1 MARDGSLVV
10 GVSLDVFHHRLEVV
24 DPGNGRVLHQVPD
37 DVYVRWSLS
46 QDRRIAV
53 IAAEGNIENRPSDV
67 LIWRLGTPVT
77 DIQRVPTGGEVE
89 AIATCGADAAC
100 VLTDRQLVRIRLS
113 DATVE
118 RRLTLPPDSGRTIGA
133 SKAGRKPGRPYRRD
147 RSCWAGPCDSL
158 IREPGRW

>member
-10 GVSLDVFHHRLEVV
+10 GVSLELGHHSLEVV
-24 DPGNGRVLHQVPD
+24 DPSNGRVLQEVPD
-37 DVYVRWSLS
+37 DVLLRWSLS
-46 QDRRIAV
+46 QDRRVAV
-53 IAAEGNIENRPSDV
+53 MAAPGTIENPPSDV

-77 DIQRVPTGGEVE
+77 DIQRVPIGGEVI
-89 AIATCGADAAC
+89 AIAACGADAAC

-118 RRLTLPPDSGRTIGA
+118 GRFTLLPPRTR
-133 SKAGRKPGRPYRRD
+133 GRKRWSEARTAVPS
-147 RSCWAGPCDSL
+147 RSLLRAGPCDSL